1 MARPRVGRG
10 LLLRRFRNFCRQKK
24 KPPGGGFFPRAESL
38 LGGAGGSRRGGRG
51 SRSRGGGGGGRA
63 SSSGGGASG
72 GVDSRGGGGS
82 RSRNDDGSRGRS
94 GSRLFLLATSG
105 EGGGGNQRG
114 QNERFIHFRFPSGD
128 GRQVSGKCPGG
139 FCTASDRVEKA
150 RALSSSASN
159 YSHLRAFAWGLPAAQ
174 ELYRPRVVAGNAG
187 VALRS
192 HSSRDSRSA
201 TRRSGSLPQ

>member
-10 LLLRRFRNFCRQKK
+10 LQLRRFRNFCRQKK

-38 LGGAGGSRRGGRG
+38 LGGAGGSRRAGRGGR
-51 SRSRGGGGGGRA
+51 SSTGGGGSRA

-82 RSRNDDGSRGRS
+82 RSRGHDDRSGGRS
-94 GSRLFLLATSG
+94 RSRLFLLATSG

-114 QNERFIHFRFPSGD
+114 QNERFLHFRFPSGD

-150 RALSSSASN
+150 RALSSSANN
-159 YSHLRAFAWGLPAAQ
+159 YSRLQGLARGLPVGKGTLQAERSRGECRRRLPQPLREAFAQG
-174 ELYRPRVVAGNAG
+174 
-187 VALRS
+187 
-192 HSSRDSRSA
+192 HS
-201 TRRSGSLPQ
+201 P